1 MTRRV
6 RAKGAMPASAR
17 PWGREEDMTKAR
29 EASSPSGKAMGACR
43 PSARFDAPFALDPR
57 KAPQPPPGVFGYLK
71 PFTPNPEPCTLNPK
85 SYTLKPKPLTLNPK
99 P

>member
-71 PFTPNPEPCTLNPK
+71 PFTPNPEP
-85 SYTLKPKPLTLNPK
+85 
-99 P
+99 